1 MKNIN
6 TGAKVEEYN
15 IDGKI
20 VLRFNP
26 ADATFVKN
34 FNAAF
39 KALAEAQSEL
49 AEAAKN
55 ADDEAFFDASAATNT
70 KLRGVL
76 NDLFGEDICTP
87 IWGTMDLTAISDGLP
102 LWFNFMMAL
111 IDEID
116 VDMKNIKAV
125 RSARLDKYTAKYVKK
140 SEEK

>member
-1 MKNIN
+1 MKSIN
-6 TGAKVEEYN
+6 TGTKVEEYN

-55 ADDEAFFDASAATNT
+55 ADDETFFDVSAATNT
-70 KLRGVL
+70 KLRGIL

-87 IWGTMDLTAISDGLP
+87 IWGTMDLTALSDGLP

-116 VDMKNIKAV
+116 ADMENVKDI
-125 RSARLDKYTAKYVKK
+125 RSARLDAYLAKYKK
-140 SEEK
+140 K

>member
-55 ADDEAFFDASAATNT
+55 ADDEAFFEASAATNT
-70 KLRGVL
+70 KLRGIL
-76 NDLFGEDICTP
+76 NDLFGDDICTP
-87 IWGTMDLTAISDGLP
+87 IWGTADLTALSDGLP

-116 VDMKNIKAV
+116 ADMKNVKDV
-125 RSARLDKYTAKYVKK
+125 RSARLDAYLAKYQKK
-140 SEEK
+140 

>member
-87 IWGTMDLTAISDGLP
+87 IWGTADLTALSDGLP

-116 VDMKNIKAV
+116 ADMKSVKDV
-125 RSARLDKYTAKYVKK
+125 RSARLDAYLAKYQKK
-140 SEEK
+140 

>member
-15 IDGKI
+15 IDDKI

-39 KALAEAQSEL
+39 TALAEVQDEFSK
-49 AEAAKN
+49 AAKT
-55 ADDEAFFDASAATNT
+55 AEDDAFFGIAAATDA
-70 KLRGVL
+70 KLRGIL

-87 IWGTMDLTAISDGLP
+87 IWGTLGLTAISDGMP

-116 VDMKNIKAV
+116 ADMKSVKDV
-125 RSARLDKYTAKYVKK
+125 RSARLDAYLAKYQKK
-140 SEEK
+140 

>member
-39 KALAEAQSEL
+39 KALAGAQSEL
-49 AEAAKN
+49 AEAATTV
-55 ADDEAFFDASAATNT
+55 DDEAFFDASAATNT
-70 KLRGVL
+70 KLRGIL

-87 IWGTMDLTAISDGLP
+87 IWGTADLTALSDGLP

-116 VDMKNIKAV
+116 ADMKSVKDV
-125 RSARLDKYTAKYVKK
+125 RSARLDAYLAKYQKK
-140 SEEK
+140 

>member
-70 KLRGVL
+70 KLCGVL

-87 IWGTMDLTAISDGLP
+87 IWGTADLTALSDGLP

-116 VDMKNIKAV
+116 ADMKSVKDV
-125 RSARLDKYTAKYVKK
+125 RSARLDAYLAKYQKK
-140 SEEK
+140 